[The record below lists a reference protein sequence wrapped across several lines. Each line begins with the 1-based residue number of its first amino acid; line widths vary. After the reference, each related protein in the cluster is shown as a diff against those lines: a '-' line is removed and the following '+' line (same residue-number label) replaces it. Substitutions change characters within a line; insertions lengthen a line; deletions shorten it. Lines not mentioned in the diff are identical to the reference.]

1 MSTASTDL
9 AKGSDLYAAIAAQ
22 NPRPDVPVALI
33 TGCSSGIGR
42 ATAERFARAGYRV
55 YASMRRPE
63 AGAEL
68 RAQAA
73 ASGWA
78 LETPALDVDSDA
90 SVASAVSAVLVATGG
105 RIDVLVNNAGFYCC
119 GPLEHTRPD
128 ELRAQLETN
137 VVGVLRTVRAVLPA
151 MRARR
156 AGTIV
161 NISSISGLV
170 VVPAVGPYHASK
182 WALEAMTEALRYEVR
197 PFGVR
202 VVAVEPG
209 MVRTALYDKE
219 VRAEATRQPDSPYA
233 GLMKAYD
240 RESAKLR
247 KSDPGQV
254 ANVIYRAATSRKP
267 RLRWRT
273 GPNSFTGGVL
283 RRFVPDRLYEWLV
296 SRVFG

>member
-1 MSTASTDL
+1 VSTASNDL
-9 AKGSDLYAAIAAQ
+9 KNGADLYAAIAAQ

-42 ATAERFARAGYRV
+42 ATALRFARAGYRV

-63 AGAEL
+63 AGADL
-68 RAQAA
+68 RAEAA

-105 RIDVLVNNAGFYCC
+105 RIDVLVNNAGFYFC
-119 GPLEHTRPD
+119 GPLEQTRPD
-128 ELRAQLETN
+128 QLRAQLETN

-151 MRARR
+151 MRARGG
-156 AGTIV
+156 GTIV
-161 NISSISGLV
+161 NMSSISGLV

-182 WALEAMTEALRYEVR
+182 WALEALTEALRYEVR

-209 MVRTALYDKE
+209 TFRTALHDKE
-219 VRAEATRQPDSPYA
+219 LRAESAPDSPYA

-240 RESAKLR
+240 RESAKIR
-247 KSDPGQV
+247 RGDPARV
-254 ANVIYRAATSRKP
+254 ADLIYRAATSRKP
-267 RLRWRT
+267 RLRWRI
-273 GPNSFTGGVL
+273 GPTSFTGGFL
-283 RRFVPDRLYEWLV
+283 RRFVPDRFYEWLV